1 MTSPQLK
8 PTHKAIQAYHAKIR
22 EYDAGQV
29 GHESGRSPAF
39 HNLLEETA
47 KPHGWLLVDQL
58 SLKVRGKTIR
68 PDGTLRDAEWLFP
81 RGYWEAKDTAD
92 DLDAEI
98 RKKVAKG
105 YPLVNTIFEDTRT
118 GVLFQNGAEVAQK
131 ATSAIN
137 LGLLIY
143 LTIIYC

>member
-1 MTSPQLK
+1 MNGAALAPGWSAMAVPAHLSYHVPKRRRFLSSPSPMTSPHLK

-22 EYDAGQV
+22 EYDAGAV

-81 RGYWEAKDTAD
+81 RGYWEAKDTA
-92 DLDAEI
+92 
-98 RKKVAKG
+98 
-105 YPLVNTIFEDTRT
+105 
-118 GVLFQNGAEVAQK
+118 
-131 ATSAIN
+131 SAN
-137 LGLLIY
+137 HL
-143 LTIIYC
+143 